1 MFLLR
6 YATALNAHIAWIIGC
21 LTLSKRYGF
30 DYFRALA
37 AIWDRVIHIRYS
49 FNFPRFAAF
58 KAIARF
64 RNTRWPP
71 RRNK

>member
-1 MFLLR
+1 MFFLN
-6 YATALNAHIAWIIGC
+6 YATALGAHIAWIIRF
-21 LTLSKRYGF
+21 LAFSKRYGF

-37 AIWDRVIHIRYS
+37 AIWDRIIHIRYS

-58 KAIARF
+58 KAMARF
-64 RNTRWPP
+64 RDTRWPS